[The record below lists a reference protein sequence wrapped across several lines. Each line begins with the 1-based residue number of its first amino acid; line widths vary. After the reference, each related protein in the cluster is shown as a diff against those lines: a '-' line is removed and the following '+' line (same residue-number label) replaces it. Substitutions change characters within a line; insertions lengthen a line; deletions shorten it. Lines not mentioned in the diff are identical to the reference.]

1 MPELIEEGYLYIA
14 EPPLYLVKRGKSEV
28 YLYSDEELEEH
39 LAKIEGSNYTI
50 QRYKGLGEMDPH
62 QLWETTM
69 DPKTRTLRRVK
80 IVDAMLSD
88 EIFTILMGNR
98 VEPRRQFIEEN
109 AHLVK
114 NLDTIG

>member
-1 MPELIEEGYLYIA
+1 MPQLIEEGYLYIA

-39 LAKIEGSNYTI
+39 LAEIKGSNYAI

-88 EIFTILMGNR
+88 EIFTILMGNK